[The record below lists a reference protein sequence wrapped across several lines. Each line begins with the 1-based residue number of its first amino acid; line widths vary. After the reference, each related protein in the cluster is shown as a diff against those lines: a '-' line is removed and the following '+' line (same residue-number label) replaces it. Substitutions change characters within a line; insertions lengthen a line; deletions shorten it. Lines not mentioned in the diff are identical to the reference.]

1 MLRLIATFVLIYLV
15 FRIVTAWIMPMV
27 VRWYVNRYKKKYY
40 RENPQA
46 KKQQTPSPKGQPPTR
61 TDQLG
66 EYVDFEEVEEEN
78 DPTPNTQ

>member
-15 FRIVTAWIMPMV
+15 FRIVTAWIMPMI

-40 RENPQA
+40 QKNPPRP
-46 KKQQTPSPKGQPPTR
+46 TEPPPSK

-66 EYVDFEEVEEEN
+66 EYVDFEEIKEDESKEKN
-78 DPTPNTQ
+78 